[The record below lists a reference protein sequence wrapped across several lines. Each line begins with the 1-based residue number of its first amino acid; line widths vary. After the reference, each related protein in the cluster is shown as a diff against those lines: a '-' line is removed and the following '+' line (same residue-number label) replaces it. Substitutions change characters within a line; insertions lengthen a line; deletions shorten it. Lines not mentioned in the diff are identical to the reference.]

1 MTKQQV
7 EQVAGIILGGLAAV
21 VGAALLGGAV
31 PAPIAPGSLPR
42 IGTVDERFQSFNI
55 EMVEVTGGRFWKPYG
70 KQVDAILQAQEKARK
85 RGDKAPAGMDP
96 ELYQYRAP
104 IDLANPR
111 LRKLAAALGPAYLR
125 VSGTWANSTY
135 FHDSESQPP
144 ATPPEG
150 FGSVLTRAQWKGVVD
165 FARAVNAKLIT
176 SFATST
182 GTRDETGVWTPRQAR
197 QFLDYTKSVKGSI
210 AAAEFMNEPN
220 FAVLAGVP
228 KGYDAKAYA
237 RDLAVFLPFAKK
249 EAPDMVILG
258 PGSVGE
264 GGSLVKEGASLPFPM
279 LKSEDLL
286 AATGPV
292 FDAFS
297 YHFYGAVSQRCASM
311 GPGGT
316 TPVDALSDEWLAR
329 TNSAEAY
336 YRGMRDRF
344 NFGKPMWLTETADA
358 ACGGNPWG
366 ATFLDSFRYVN
377 QLGSLAKRIV
387 QVVAQNTLSASDYGL
402 VDERTLT
409 PRPNYWSAVLWR
421 RFMGATVLEAGP
433 VSEPAIHVYAHCLA
447 GVPGGVALLAINAD
461 RGVYKPIEV
470 AVAAERY
477 TLTATD
483 LLGSAVRLN
492 GSELRLGYDGELP
505 RFVPVPSPAGQVMLA
520 PASITF
526 LAIPAAN
533 NQSCR

>member
-1 MTKQQV
+1 MTRQQA
-7 EQVAGIILGGLAAV
+7 EQFAGIILGGLAAV
-21 VGAALLGGAV
+21 VGAALLGGASPV
-31 PAPIAPGSLPR
+31 PIAPGSLTR

-70 KQVDAILQAQEKARK
+70 TELDAILQAQEKTLHQ
-85 RGDKAPAGMDP
+85 GDKAPSGMNL

-125 VSGTWANSTY
+125 VSGTWANSAY
-135 FHDSESQPP
+135 FHDSDSQPP
-144 ATPPEG
+144 ASPPAG

-165 FARAVNAKLIT
+165 FARAANAKLVT
-176 SFATST
+176 SFATSA
-182 GTRDETGVWTPRQAR
+182 GTRDDAGVWTPRQAR
-197 QFLDYTKSVKGSI
+197 QLLDYTKSVKGSI

-220 FAVLAGVP
+220 FASLGGAP
-228 KGYDAKAYA
+228 NGYDARAYA

-249 EAPDMVILG
+249 AAPGMTILG
-258 PGSVGE
+258 PGSAGE
-264 GGSLVKEGASLPFPM
+264 GGSLVKEGASLPFPT

-286 AATGPV
+286 AASGPV

-297 YHFYGAVSQRCASM
+297 YHFYGAASKRCASM
-311 GPGGT
+311 GVSGT
-316 TPVDALSDEWLAR
+316 TPADALTDEWLGR
-329 TNSAEAY
+329 TNAAEAY
-336 YRGMRDRF
+336 YRGLRDRF
-344 NFGKPMWLTETADA
+344 NFGKPIWLTETADT

-387 QVVAQNTLSASDYGL
+387 QVVAHNTLSASDYGM
-402 VDERTLT
+402 VDEKTLT
-409 PRPNYWSAVLWR
+409 PRPNYWSALLWHK
-421 RFMGATVLEAGP
+421 FMGATVLEAGS
-433 VSEPAIHVYAHCLA
+433 VNESGIHLYAHCLA

-470 AVAAERY
+470 AATAERY

-483 LLGSAVRLN
+483 LAGSVVRLN
-492 GSELRLGYDGELP
+492 GSELRLGSDDALP
-505 RFVPVPSPAGQVMLA
+505 RFIPVPSAAGQVMLA

-526 LAIPAAN
+526 LAIPTAD